1 MFNPVNDMVLLIS
14 FTVLYHILRS
24 CQPRWASL
32 RKIYLL
38 HGQQKPSGQKFG
50 HWAKIIRKAYA
61 QALRICMNSS
71 PVMVSFS

>member
-1 MFNPVNDMVLLIS
+1 MMVLLIS

-24 CQPRWASL
+24 CQPRRAGL

-38 HGQQKPSGQKFG
+38 HGWEKPSDPFFG
-50 HWAKIIRKAYA
+50 HWAKISKNPYA